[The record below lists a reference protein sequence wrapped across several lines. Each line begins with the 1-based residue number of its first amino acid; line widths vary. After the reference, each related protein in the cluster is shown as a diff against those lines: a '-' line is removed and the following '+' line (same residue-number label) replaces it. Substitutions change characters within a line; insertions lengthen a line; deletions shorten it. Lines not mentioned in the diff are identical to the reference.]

1 MISKIAKMNLE
12 GLDYNTQRNKLILPE
27 YGRIV
32 QNMVNYVMTIKDRKE
47 RQKCAETIIAIMD
60 RMYPES
66 QDTEDHQHKLWDH
79 LTLMSGFKLDVDYP
93 YDIQEAKDMVSSKP
107 KSLQY
112 PMKKIPVRHYG
123 SLMFETFQKLKE
135 MEPGPERDELTR
147 IVANQMKHDLV
158 QWSHGL
164 SDDEKVASDLAEYTD
179 GKIKL
184 DLTKFEFDHI
194 PTKTSSGTNTN
205 KKKKR

>member
-1 MISKIAKMNLE
+1 MNLE

-47 RQKCAETIIAIMD
+47 RQKCAEAIIAIMD

-93 YDIQEAKDMVSSKP
+93 YDIQEAKDMASSKP
-107 KSLQY
+107 KSLPY
-112 PMKKIPVRHYG
+112 PMKKIPVKLYG